1 MLISNCNRNSIRKS
15 LQSKEPP
22 KAVGK
27 ILFSTSALQASRDN
41 STMALL
47 VCLQQCLQTVIY
59 REQRVQRSEL
69 WSHPT
74 CSWYSAVFRQ
84 ELSFQTGEYW
94 GPAHQQFQYNED
106 MGLLEQLWWRTTN
119 AIKELGHLSYKERL
133 KDLRWVHLEKRRL
146 RRIWSMCIN
155 TWWEGIKKMQPEY
168 S

>member
-1 MLISNCNRNSIRKS
+1 MAAGSGQQGLAVQNLYCQRNSGTRTFPNVNSGMLISNCNRNSIRKS

-84 ELSFQTGEYW
+84 ELSFQTGIM
-94 GPAHQQFQYNED
+94 GPSAPAIPVQRRH
-106 MGLLEQLWWRTTN
+106 GITGTT
-119 AIKELGHLSYKERL
+119 LV
-133 KDLRWVHLEKRRL
+133 KDHK
-146 RRIWSMCIN
+146 CN
-155 TWWEGIKKMQPEY
+155 
-168 S
+168 